1 MHIALTGAASGIG
14 AAVVRRLKQGENRIT
29 AFDIARPEGVD
40 RWLPAD
46 MSDMDAIAEATAQ
59 AEGPFDALILNAG
72 LPPRD
77 GNAAELLA
85 VNVFGLMATATALEP
100 KLAPGGS
107 IVATASRAGEHWR
120 ENLPQV
126 KALLGLPGPESL
138 PDFVAAN
145 HIDPLR
151 AYCLSKEAV
160 IVWTIRQTERL
171 LAKGL
176 RANCVCPSAVDTPI
190 LPDFKAA
197 LGDRAANS
205 LARVGRAGT
214 ADEIAAVIAFLA
226 GPDSEWMRGQALP
239 VDGGITAMV
248 LADEMDLV

>member
-14 AAVVRRLKQGENRIT
+14 AALVRRLKAAGHRIT
-29 AFDIARPEGVD
+29 AFDIAKPESVD
-40 RWLPAD
+40 RWLPVDMAD
-46 MSDMDAIAEATAQ
+46 TAAVAQAADA

-77 GNAAELLA
+77 GNAAQLLA

-100 KLAPGGS
+100 KLAPGAS

-126 KALLGLPGPESL
+126 KALMGLPGPDSL

-171 LAKGL
+171 LAKSL

-190 LPDFKAA
+190 LSDFKAA
-197 LGDRAANS
+197 LGERAAGS

-226 GPDSEWMRGQALP
+226 GPDSGWVRGQAIP
-239 VDGGITAMV
+239 VDGGISAMV
-248 LADEMDLV
+248 LADETDLV